1 MKKLFNLVGNLG
13 EIAQKPR
20 AENLKTAV
28 YFSETFGLFIPNST
42 QNWTV
47 FKCYLLNKHPPIRLN
62 EKTVQFSG
70 EFGRN
75 SPKIKSGKFENSFV
89 FSEAFGLFLPKSP
102 QTSTVFMQS

>member
-47 FKCYLLNKHPPIRLN
+47 FNCYLLNKHPPISLH
-62 EKTVQFSG
+62 V
-70 EFGRN
+70 
-75 SPKIKSGKFENSFV
+75 I
-89 FSEAFGLFLPKSP
+89 LFLRYAIYQFLQCNSIG
-102 QTSTVFMQS
+102 TAALIC